1 MEEENANVLDSYLTD
16 FCRSCDD
23 GLNAINRAIQLTASE
38 PEKFTEELR
47 DMVVGYVILN
57 IFSLWE
63 KFIEDIFIAYMLGKA
78 SSMGNPCERYV
89 FPVDEVHAYQ
99 MIKGINQYPEWSNVD
114 TIQVYANNF
123 LKDGKPF
130 SKLLE
135 MQDALK
141 SLKKIRNALAHSS
154 KDAKRKFE
162 NLVQGKL
169 GRLPDGITPVR
180 FLIEHRTGRTRN
192 SSYYYEY
199 YIDFLKETAGYLV
212 ENPSET

>member
-1 MEEENANVLDSYLTD
+1 
-16 FCRSCDD
+16 
-23 GLNAINRAIQLTASE
+23 
-38 PEKFTEELR
+38 
-47 DMVVGYVILN
+47 
-57 IFSLWE
+57 
-63 KFIEDIFIAYMLGKA
+63 
-78 SSMGNPCERYV
+78 
-89 FPVDEVHAYQ
+89 

-192 SSYYYEY
+192 SPYYYEY